1 MRPADAAPPPAHRH
15 PRPAPAWPG
24 PGDHGASGT
33 RDPGPGA
40 AGPACLRRIGRGVGW
55 GGVGWGEGRG
65 GVRRGGGLGAL
76 PPWDPPGP
84 APLGGRRPPPPPLPP
99 PRPASPPTPPTPP
112 PRPSLLRATWPRSSL
127 ASGPAGARGPLSL
140 LRACAQPSRGPERPS
155 CPAPARCPKPPGAT
169 SAVNQELVRPAP
181 PLRPPEAPLAPTPP
195 SKHRTFRREQTSDVQ
210 AHGQTH
216 RHSQAPTPR
225 ETAGRR
231 KRGSQGHSHSTRGR
245 PGVRRDR
252 DRKR

>member
-1 MRPADAAPPPAHRH
+1 MYYKIITDLVDKMRVYKETPLDVEHPAYGIDIKEIRTPWERDYFTIENGNIKLISG
-15 PRPAPAWPG
+15 RPDKTEFDGVKVEYPK
-24 PGDHGASGT
+24 GT
-33 RDPGPGA
+33 KEI
-40 AGPACLRRIGRGVGW
+40 CLFV
-55 GGVGWGEGRG
+55 EKNKDS
-65 GVRRGGGLGAL
+65 LL
-76 PPWDPPGP
+76 PMNEE
-84 APLGGRRPPPPPLPP
+84 L
-99 PRPASPPTPPTPP
+99 P

>member
-1 MRPADAAPPPAHRH
+1 MPDREFLEGVEWCTWGAFQLEFCTHPWVVSRLQAWRDLQVPPKHPA
-15 PRPAPAWPG
+15 G
-24 PGDHGASGT
+24 F
-33 RDPGPGA
+33 
-40 AGPACLRRIGRGVGW
+40 
-55 GGVGWGEGRG
+55 
-65 GVRRGGGLGAL
+65 
-76 PPWDPPGP
+76 
-84 APLGGRRPPPPPLPP
+84 PP
-99 PRPASPPTPPTPP
+99 PRPASPPPPPTPP

-231 KRGSQGHSHSTRGR
+231 QRGSQGHSHSTRALPLAHLLPSPLLPPNTPPWSDVQQGSGHSSEALPVQLPFKLCDKGR
-245 PGVRRDR
+245 SVSVPQEQG
-252 DRKR
+252 